1 MTFKGE
7 TYKTGSLKLLKNL
20 QEDCMTAT
28 EVRMITR

>member
-20 QEDCMTAT
+20 QIIRRLYDSY
-28 EVRMITR
+28 

>member
-7 TYKTGSLKLLKNL
+7 TYKTGSLKIDKLS
-20 QEDCMTAT
+20 EDCMTAT